1 MINLRKVEVMDI
13 LQARDER
20 VEHQNALL
28 EKHRLP
34 LISFTLNIP
43 GSIKYDAAIERAF
56 HTGVGRILMRLEYMG
71 AEPVESHRKIAF
83 TGCEQ
88 LWAVNGDAERLKAE
102 MTAIEDMDD
111 LGRLFDIDVLDADG
125 RKLSRDSRG
134 VERTCLICGG
144 PVRVCARSRT
154 HTAEELFARAHAV
167 IDGYFLDV
175 DAARIAGCAQ
185 RALLTEAV
193 VTPKPGLVDRENSG
207 AHNDMDLFTFM
218 NSACALR
225 PYFEKCARIGL
236 TTDKA
241 DPAVI
246 FERLRCHGLVAE
258 KQMLD
263 ATGNV
268 NTHKGALFSLGILCC
283 AAGMPGDILENA
295 AALARTSLKDF
306 ERISSENAS
315 TAGEKQFI
323 AMRLTGARGE
333 AAAGFPTVR
342 NIALPALE
350 KALKNG
356 LSLNDAALS
365 ALIALMAC
373 VDDSNVIKRGGS
385 SARQTVKDAAR
396 ALDYPDHDRLREL
409 NDTFTNLNLS
419 PGGCADLLACALF
432 MYFMEEHQSKEV
444 VSK

>member
-20 VEHQNALL
+20 VELQNAFL
-28 EKHRLP
+28 KKYRQP
-34 LISFTLNIP
+34 LVSFTMNIP

-56 HTGVGRILMRLEYMG
+56 HVGVERILMRLACMG
-71 AEPVESHRKIAF
+71 ADPIDSHRKIAF

-88 LWAVNGDAERLKAE
+88 LWAVKGDAERIKAE
-102 MTAIEDMDD
+102 MSAIEDMDD

-134 VERTCLICGG
+134 VERACLICGG
-144 PVRVCARSRT
+144 PVRVCARSRA
-154 HTAEELFARAHAV
+154 HTAEALFARAHAV
-167 IDGYFLDV
+167 IDGYFLQV
-175 DAARIAGCAQ
+175 DIDRIAGCAQ

-207 AHNDMDLFTFM
+207 AHTDMDLFTFVD
-218 NSACALR
+218 SACALR

-236 TTDKA
+236 TTDKS
-241 DPAVI
+241 DPAGI
-246 FERLRCHGLVAE
+246 FERLRCHGLIAE
-258 KQMLD
+258 KQML
-263 ATGNV
+263 AVTGNV

-283 AAGMPGDILENA
+283 AAGMPGDVFENA

-306 ERISSENAS
+306 EHISSENAS

-323 AMRLTGARGE
+323 AMQLTGARGE
-333 AAAGFPTVR
+333 AAAGFPTVK
-342 NIALPALE
+342 NIALPALQKSLE
-350 KALKNG
+350 SG

-365 ALIALMAC
+365 ALIALMAH
-373 VDDSNVIKRGGS
+373 VDDSNVIKRGGP
-385 SARQTVKDAAR
+385 SARQMVQDTAR
-396 ALDYPDHDRLREL
+396 ALDYPDHDRLRAL
-409 NDTFTNLNLS
+409 NDTFTILNLS

-432 MYFMEEHQSKEV
+432 IYFIDNSQTEEV
-444 VSK
+444 MI